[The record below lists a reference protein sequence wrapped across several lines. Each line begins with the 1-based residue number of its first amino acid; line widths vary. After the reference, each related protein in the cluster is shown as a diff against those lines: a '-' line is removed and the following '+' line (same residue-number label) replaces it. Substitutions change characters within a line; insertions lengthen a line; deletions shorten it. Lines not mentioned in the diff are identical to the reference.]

1 MTTWNIQD
9 CVVVT
14 TRQKAGDFNH
24 LNYKKIR
31 IFFLLIINYF
41 LQKRTYIWLEEIR
54 RASAFAFVR
63 NKNHSEAN
71 MVNVWKN
78 LFSFYF
84 FLLVLVLW
92 SLCSQLENVT
102 VKVESLIINR
112 PWPKSL
118 QQIVSYSYLTIILNG
133 VVTKI
138 YSLLKSIS
146 ITFFSG

>member
-1 MTTWNIQD
+1 M
-9 CVVVT
+9 VVT

-71 MVNVWKN
+71 MVNV
-78 LFSFYF
+78 
-84 FLLVLVLW
+84 
-92 SLCSQLENVT
+92 
-102 VKVESLIINR
+102 
-112 PWPKSL
+112 
-118 QQIVSYSYLTIILNG
+118 
-133 VVTKI
+133 
-138 YSLLKSIS
+138 
-146 ITFFSG
+146 